1 MSKPEDQGPSS
12 ASDLDRTEAM
22 SEDQTPGLPVSIGPY
37 RVLSLLGE
45 GGFGVV
51 YLAEQTK
58 PVRRRVALKVIKP
71 GMDSAAVVAR
81 FEAERQALAVMDH
94 PCVARVF
101 DAGTTTEGRP
111 YFVMEHVKGVPIT
124 EHCDRQR
131 LMVKQRIE
139 LFIQV
144 CEAVQHAHMKGVIHR
159 DLKPSN
165 ILVEY
170 REDSAGV
177 LITPKVIDFGVAKSL
192 DRPLTDKTL
201 YTAVGELIGTP
212 EYMSPEQAGTSG
224 QDIDTRADIYALGV
238 VLYELLVGQPP
249 FDIDLLRRA
258 GLGEV
263 LRILHEVDPPRP
275 STRLSAAGVRSPGT
289 ARSKQAIAAEAAQ
302 PLLIAE
308 QRRTDVRSLRRVLK
322 GDLDWIIMKCLEKDR
337 ARRYETANALAM
349 DLRRYLRHEPVLA
362 GPPGA
367 AYRMAKFIRRHRVPM
382 GAVGGIMLA
391 LLAGVVGIAL
401 ALNEAQQQRA
411 VAEQARTEATQRALE
426 LERVVEFQS
435 SLLGELDPERIGQA
449 LLRDMTLHLEQAVA
463 EQDLP
468 PGQRET
474 LRRSFESVSRH
485 INPTDIARR
494 MLDETLLARA
504 VLAIDREF
512 GDQPLIEA
520 ALRQTVGEV
529 YNALGLYSPA
539 MAQLER
545 SHSIRS
551 EQLGKTHR
559 DTLRSHAALGLLML
573 HTDRL
578 DDALTHLQTALDGF
592 RNSSGPGD
600 GQAVRTAISLAVV
613 LRRLNRL
620 DEALNLVHETYQA
633 SLEKAG
639 PADRQTLAAVDNLG
653 VLYQYAGD
661 WQQAENYFRQALEGR
676 LHALGE
682 YDAETLMSYQNVG
695 LILWAQFRL
704 DEAEP
709 HLQSALRQARRI
721 HGEDHPTTLQVAN
734 SLGALLHTQDR
745 NDEAERVLTR
755 TLELYRRVL
764 GHFHYET
771 LNCLANL
778 AGVYQAQG
786 RLDVAEQAFRE
797 AIQGFHETAGDNDR
811 LTLLQMSNLASLLA
825 DKGDLEAADL
835 YLTEAVDRGLQSLG
849 ETDDVLIWI
858 HNLSSIKRELGHLEE
873 ALALADQAVVG
884 ARESMPPVFL
894 GRFQMSRAR
903 VLDRMGR
910 YAEATGTMEEA
921 YLLLVELMG
930 PSSDWAVQAATEL
943 AEFYRAWAIAEPD
956 SAHAVQANEWQA
968 RATH

>member
-1 MSKPEDQGPSS
+1 
-12 ASDLDRTEAM
+12 M
-22 SEDQTPGLPVSIGPY
+22 SEDQAPGQPVSIGPY

-51 YLAEQTK
+51 YLAEQTR

-71 GMDSAAVVAR
+71 GMDSTAVVAR

-101 DAGTTTEGRP
+101 DAGTTPEGRP

-131 LMVKQRIE
+131 LMVRQRIE

-144 CEAVQHAHMKGVIHR
+144 CEAIQHAHMKGVIHR

-170 REDSAGV
+170 REDSGGV
-177 LITPKVIDFGVAKSL
+177 CITPKVIDFGVAKSL

-238 VLYELLVGQPP
+238 VLYELLVGQTP
-249 FDIDLLRRA
+249 FDVELLRSA

-275 STRLSAAGVRSPGT
+275 STRLSGSDARSPGAVRGEPAT
-289 ARSKQAIAAEAAQ
+289 AARTG
-302 PLLIAE
+302 LRLVIAE
-308 QRRTDVRSLRRVLK
+308 QRRTDVRNLRRALK

-367 AYRMAKFIRRHRVPM
+367 AYRIGKFIRRHRVPM
-382 GAVGGIMLA
+382 AAAGAVTLA

-401 ALNEAQQQRA
+401 ALNEAQQQRKA
-411 VAEQARTEATQRALE
+411 AEQARTEATQRAQE
-426 LERVVEFQS
+426 LERVAEFQS
-435 SLLGELDPERIGQA
+435 SLLGGLDPERIGQA
-449 LLRDMTLHLEQAVA
+449 LLRDMTLGLEQAVS
-463 EQDLP
+463 EQGLP
-468 PGQRET
+468 PVQREN

-520 ALRQTVGEV
+520 VLRQTVGEV
-529 YNALGLYSPA
+529 YSALGLFSQA

-545 SHSIRS
+545 AHSIRS

-559 DTLRSHAALGLLML
+559 DTLGSHAALGLLML
-573 HTDRL
+573 QTDRL
-578 DDALTHLQTALDGF
+578 DDALTHLQAALDGF

-600 GQAVRTAISLAVV
+600 GQAVSAAISLAVV

-620 DEALNLVHETYQA
+620 DEALDLAHEAHQA
-633 SLEKAG
+633 SLKKAG
-639 PADRQTLAAVDNLG
+639 PVDRQTLTAIDNLG

-661 WQQAENYFRQALEGR
+661 WQQAENYFRQALDGR
-676 LHALGE
+676 LYVLGE

-709 HLQSALRQARRI
+709 YLQSALRLARRI

-734 SLGALLHTQDR
+734 SLGALLHTQGR

-755 TLELYRRVL
+755 ALELYRRVL

-778 AGVYQAQG
+778 AGVFQARG

-797 AIQGFHETAGDNDR
+797 AIQGFRATAGANDR

-825 DKGDLEAADL
+825 DKGDLEAAES
-835 YLTEAVDRGLQSLG
+835 YLTEAVERGIQSLG

-858 HNLSSIKRELGHLEE
+858 NNLSSIKRELGRLQE
-873 ALALADQAVVG
+873 ALSLADRAVTG

-903 VLDRMGR
+903 VLDQMGR
-910 YAEATGTMEEA
+910 HAEATRTMEEA
-921 YLLLVELMG
+921 YFLLVELIG
-930 PSSDWAVQAATEL
+930 PSSDWALEAAAAL
-943 AEFYRAWAIAEPD
+943 VEFYRAWAIADPD
-956 SAHAVQANEWQA
+956 TVGAEQADVWQA
-968 RATH
+968 RALH

>member
-1 MSKPEDQGPSS
+1 LSKPEDKAPSS

-22 SEDQTPGLPVSIGPY
+22 SEDQMPGLPASIGPY
-37 RVLSLLGE
+37 RVLSSLGE

-101 DAGTTTEGRP
+101 DAGTTPEGRP

-131 LMVKQRIE
+131 LAVRQRIE

-170 REDSAGV
+170 REDSGGV
-177 LITPKVIDFGVAKSL
+177 RITPKVIDFGVAKSL

-249 FDIDLLRRA
+249 FDVDLMRRA

-275 STRLSAAGVRSPGT
+275 STRLSAAG
-289 ARSKQAIAAEAAQ
+289 ARSSGAARGEQATATVAGQ
-302 PLLIAE
+302 RLVIAE
-308 QRRTDVRSLRRVLK
+308 RRRTDVRSLRRVLK

-367 AYRMAKFIRRHRVPM
+367 AYRMGKFIRRHRVPM
-382 GAVGGIMLA
+382 AAVGGTTLA

-401 ALNEAQQQRA
+401 ALNEAQQQRVA
-411 VAEQARTEATQRALE
+411 AEQARTEATQRALE
-426 LERVVEFQS
+426 LERVAEFQS

-449 LLRDMTLHLEQAVA
+449 LWRDMTIGLEQAVA

-468 PGQRET
+468 PGQRDD

-512 GDQPLIEA
+512 GDQPLVEA

-529 YNALGLYSPA
+529 YSALGLYSSA
-539 MAQLER
+539 LAQLER
-545 SHSIRS
+545 AHSIRS
-551 EQLGKTHR
+551 EQLGKAHL
-559 DTLRSHAALGLLML
+559 DTLGSHAALGLLLL
-573 HTDRL
+573 HMDRL
-578 DDALTHLQTALDGF
+578 DDALMHLQTALEGF
-592 RNSSGPGD
+592 RQSSGAGD
-600 GQAVRTAISLAVV
+600 AQAVRTAISLAVV

-620 DEALNLVHETYQA
+620 DEAQRLVHEAHQA

-653 VLYQYAGD
+653 VLYQMAGD
-661 WQQAENYFRQALEGR
+661 WQQAENYFRQALDGR
-676 LHALGE
+676 LRTLGE

-695 LILWAQFRL
+695 LIYWAQFRL

-709 HLQSALRQARRI
+709 NLQSALRLARRI

-745 NDEAERVLTR
+745 NEEAERVLTR

-778 AGVYQAQG
+778 ASVLHAQG

-797 AIQGFHETAGDNDR
+797 AIQGLRVTAGDNDR
-811 LTLLQMSNLASLLA
+811 LTLIQMSNLASLLA
-825 DKGDLEAADL
+825 DNGDLEAAES

-849 ETDDVLIWI
+849 EVDDVLIWI
-858 HNLSSIKRELGHLEE
+858 NNLSSIKRELGRLEE
-873 ALALADQAVVG
+873 ALLLADQAVNG

-903 VLDRMGR
+903 VFDQLGR
-910 YAEATGTMEEA
+910 HAEATQTMEEA
-921 YLLLVELMG
+921 YVLLAELIG
-930 PSSDWAVQAATEL
+930 PSSDWAVEAATAL
-943 AEFYRAWAIAEPD
+943 VEFYHAWAIADPD
-956 SAHAVQANEWQA
+956 GAPADQADVWQA
-968 RATH
+968 KTVH

>member
-1 MSKPEDQGPSS
+1 
-12 ASDLDRTEAM
+12 M
-22 SEDQTPGLPVSIGPY
+22 SEDQKPGLPASIGPY

-51 YLAEQTK
+51 YLAEQSR

-71 GMDSAAVVAR
+71 GMDSSAVVAR

-101 DAGTTTEGRP
+101 DAGTTPEGRP

-131 LMVKQRIE
+131 LMVRQRIE

-170 REDSAGV
+170 REDSGGV
-177 LITPKVIDFGVAKSL
+177 RITPKVIDFGVAKSL

-249 FDIDLLRRA
+249 FDVDLLRRA

-275 STRLSAAGVRSPGT
+275 STRLSAAGARSPGT
-289 ARSKQAIAAEAAQ
+289 ARAEPATAATARGGQALMIAQ
-302 PLLIAE
+302 
-308 QRRTDVRSLRRVLK
+308 QRRTDVRSLRRILK

-337 ARRYETANALAM
+337 ARRYDTANALAT

-367 AYRMAKFIRRHRVPM
+367 AYRISKFIRRHRVPM
-382 GAVGGIMLA
+382 AAASGMALA

-411 VAEQARTEATQRALE
+411 AAELARTEATQRAIE
-426 LERVVEFQS
+426 LERVAEFQS

-449 LLRDMTLHLEQAVA
+449 LLRDMTMRLEQAVA

-468 PGQRET
+468 PGQREN

-485 INPTDIARR
+485 INPTDIARS

-529 YNALGLYSPA
+529 YSGLGLYSPA
-539 MAQLER
+539 MVQLER
-545 SHSIRS
+545 AHAIRSAELGDAHHDTLSSHS
-551 EQLGKTHR
+551 
-559 DTLRSHAALGLLML
+559 ALGLLL
-573 HTDRL
+573 YNTDRL
-578 DDALTHLQTALDGF
+578 DEALFHLQTALDGF
-592 RNSSGPGD
+592 RQTSGPGD
-600 GQAVRTAISLAVV
+600 GQAVDAAIRLTVV
-613 LRRLNRL
+613 LRRLNRF
-620 DEALNLVHETYQA
+620 DEALDLAHEIHQA

-639 PADRQTLAAVDNLG
+639 PADRHTLAAIDNLG
-653 VLYQYAGD
+653 FLYQVVGD

-676 LHALGE
+676 QRVLGE
-682 YDAETLMSYQNVG
+682 FDAQTMVSYQNVG
-695 LILWAQFRL
+695 LILWSQFRL

-709 HLQSALRQARRI
+709 HLQSAWRLARRI

-745 NDEAERVLTR
+745 NDEAEQVLTR

-764 GHFHYET
+764 GPFHYEA
-771 LNCLANL
+771 LSCLANL
-778 AGVYQAQG
+778 AAVFQAQG
-786 RLDVAEQAFRE
+786 RLDVAEQALRE
-797 AIQGFHETAGDNDR
+797 AVQGLQATAGDNDR
-811 LTLLQMSNLASLLA
+811 LTLIQMGNLASLLA
-825 DKGDLEAADL
+825 DKGDLEGAEL
-835 YLTEAVDRGLQSLG
+835 YLTEVVERALPSLG
-849 ETDDVLIWI
+849 EVDDVLIWI
-858 HNLSSIKRELGHLEE
+858 NNLSSIKRELGRLDE
-873 ALALADQAVVG
+873 ALALADQAVIG

-910 YAEATGTMEEA
+910 HAEATETMEEA
-921 YLLLVELMG
+921 YRLLVELIG
-930 PSSDWAVQAATEL
+930 PDSDWAVEAATEL
-943 AEFYRAWAIAEPD
+943 AEFYRAWATAEPD
-956 SAHAVQANEWQA
+956 GTYAIQADEWQA